1 MKHKIS
7 IKWKIF
13 VYLLGFT
20 VILLVL
26 LWFFQIVYLN
36 KFYKGIKRNELHN
49 AAEKLLD
56 SINSDDLNSV
66 VRDIAEEYDISINI
80 TDTTG
85 KSIYSAQITSNSHI
99 YFMNDQ
105 QFKDMYQKAVD
116 AGGEITYDVDGKFRK
131 MTPGDYSPDDSQRQS
146 GGNNPVFNINSNE
159 QATQDNR
166 DNFPGRNEIM
176 KNDLRSEDTLSVI
189 YTKII
194 TSTSGEDYVVFMS
207 SLITPVEATIYTL
220 RIQFTYITII
230 FIILATLI
238 AFFMSKR
245 VSKPIVKI
253 NNSAKRLG
261 QGEYDIK
268 FEGNGFREVAE
279 LSDTLNYAA
288 KEIGR
293 SEALQRELI
302 ANVSHD
308 LRTPLT
314 MISAYAEVMRDLPG
328 ENTPENVQVIIDE
341 TARLTGLVNDILDI
355 SKIQSGVVE
364 PKMEEYDIT
373 ESIHLVMKRFAKLT
387 EQRGFTIKFEY
398 RENVVVK
405 ADEFRINQVLY
416 NLINNA
422 INYIG
427 DDKTVIVRQIVNGNI
442 VRIEVEDHGKGI
454 AQDELRNIW
463 DRYYKVDKTHKR
475 AVVGTGLGL
484 SIVRGILMLHNAKY
498 GVNSTEGRGSTFWF
512 ELKKIEL

>member
-1 MKHKIS
+1 M
-7 IKWKIF
+7 
-13 VYLLGFT
+13 YLLGFT
-20 VILLVL
+20 AILLVM

-56 SINSDDLNSV
+56 NINSDDLNSV

-80 TDTTG
+80 TDTAG
-85 KSIYSAQITSNSHI
+85 SSIYSAQINSNSHI
-99 YFMNDQ
+99 YFINSQ
-105 QFKDMYQKAVD
+105 QFEDMYQKALD

-131 MTPGDYSPDDSQRQS
+131 MTPGDSPDDSSRPDE
-146 GGNNPVFNINSNE
+146 GNNPVFNIDGKEE
-159 QATQDNR
+159 QVTQDNL

-176 KNDLRSEDTLSVI
+176 KNNLNSDDILSVI

-194 TSTSGEDYVVFMS
+194 TNTSGVEYVVFMS

-268 FEGNGFREVAE
+268 FDGNGFREVAE

-355 SKIQSGVVE
+355 SKIQSGVVQT
-364 PKMEEYDIT
+364 KMEEYDIT
-373 ESIHLVMKRFAKLT
+373 ESVHLVMKRFAKLT

-427 DDKTVIVRQIVNGNI
+427 EDKTVIVRQIVNGSI

-454 AQDELRNIW
+454 AEEELRNIW

-475 AVVGTGLGL
+475 AVVGTGIGL
-484 SIVRGILMLHNAKY
+484 SIVRGILTLHNARY
-498 GVNSTEGRGSTFWF
+498 GVNSTEGNGSTFWF
-512 ELKKIEL
+512 ELKKTEL